1 MKISNSMM
9 VSADK
14 CEKGIEF
21 EHVYQIRPK
30 EYPEAMTRGLAGH
43 DLMEAFFKKMMEG
56 VTYEECVDAVNVV
69 LAEVMLETP
78 TVTEIYRHVLAFGA
92 YVFQQGWKP
101 VSVEENR
108 LYPMGLFVERNGEQE
123 ELEFAFTPDVIFEF
137 TNGPRKGRQFIVDF
151 KFTGQ
156 YWSDRELNVYQQLP
170 KYVLYTNAETMKNS
184 LLTKSTTDRLI
195 KHAALV
201 MLNTR
206 AARGTTGQNLFLVKW
221 IDLKPAKL
229 QGVEGENRTK
239 ALRVAQMRVEGEAG
253 TREFLRT
260 VDTYGCKMCFF
271 AEDICPAQLAGRDIT
286 KMIERNYIHNTY
298 FDDNYGDKVEA

>member
-9 VSADK
+9 VSAGK
-14 CEKGIEF
+14 CEKRFEF

-30 EYPEAMTRGLAGH
+30 EYPEAMSRGIAGH
-43 DLMEAFFKKMMEG
+43 ELMEAFYLKMQEG
-56 VTYEECVDAVNVV
+56 GTYEECLEATNVA
-69 LAEVMLETP
+69 LANVMLKTP
-78 TVTEIYRHVLAFGA
+78 SVTEIYRHVLAFGA
-92 YVFQQGWKP
+92 YVFQQEWKP
-101 VSVEENR
+101 VSVEVNH
-108 LYPMGLFVERNGEQE
+108 LHPMGIFVKRNGEEE
-123 ELEFAFTPDVIFEF
+123 ELEFAYTADVIFEF
-137 TNGPRKGRQFIVDF
+137 TTGPRKGRRFIVDF

-170 KYVLYTNAETMKNS
+170 KYVIYTNKDNPDERPIT
-184 LLTKSTTDRLI
+184 
-195 KHAALV
+195 HAALI

-206 AARGTTGQNLFLVKW
+206 AARGATGQNLFLVKW

-229 QGVEGENRTK
+229 DRIEYENK
-239 ALRVAQMRVEGEAG
+239 LMAQRVAIMRAEGEAG

-271 AEDICPAQLAGRDIT
+271 AEDICPAQMRGQDIT

-298 FDDNYGDKVEA
+298 FDDNYGKKDDE